1 MRKNIF
7 KKTVLWGLVIIGIGL
22 IFSSSL
28 SFAQAES
35 PFYIES
41 TESHPLDPDSLQGKI
56 ISAVEKVSPAIVSIS
71 TEKTVSATMGF
82 ESPQGGSSP
91 FDDFLKRFFE
101 DFPQRSYK
109 AKGLGSGMIFNK
121 DGYILTDEHV
131 IHGVDK
137 DKIKVSLLDGR
148 TLKAKVIEADEETDI
163 AILKIEGD
171 NFPTVIMG
179 DSDNL
184 KIGEFVIAIGNPYG
198 YALSELKK
206 KYEPTATLGIVSAK
220 ERAMQAYAG
229 GNQVKTYTNLIQTD
243 ASINPGN
250 SGGPLINTYG
260 EVIGINTAIYTP
272 TGSSIG
278 IGFAIPINKAKR
290 LLDSF
295 TKYGKVKWSWIGIY
309 MQPELTKEL
318 AKKFK
323 VEKGIL
329 VADVVKD
336 SPADKA
342 GIKPGDVIQ
351 KINGKEVT
359 SPVELAEEVRKVEIG
374 EKISLVLIR
383 KGKEITLTFTTAE
396 RPEEVAKKETE
407 QGKGI
412 EEGKEEELLGM
423 RVESLT
429 PEIREKY
436 NIKESEKGVVVTEVK
451 SGGPADK
458 IGITPGAVIM
468 EVNHKTIE
476 DMDNFEKAIEGIKP
490 GDTVLLRVH
499 QGIWKMFI
507 TLQANA

>member
-1 MRKNIF
+1 MQKNIF

-22 IFSSSL
+22 IFSSYV
-28 SFAQAES
+28 SFAQVKS
-35 PFYIES
+35 PLYIES
-41 TESHPLDPDSLQGKI
+41 TESHPLDPNSFQGKI
-56 ISAVEKVSPAIVSIS
+56 ISAVEKVSPAVVSIS
-71 TEKTVSATMGF
+71 TEKTVSTAMGF
-82 ESPQGGSSP
+82 ELPEWRSSP
-91 FDDFLKRFFE
+91 FDDFFKRFFE

-109 AKGLGSGMIFNK
+109 AKGLGSGMIIDKN
-121 DGYILTDEHV
+121 GYILTDEHV

-148 TLKAKVIEADEETDI
+148 TLKANVIVADEEADI
-163 AILKIEGD
+163 AMLKIEGD

-206 KYEPTATLGIVSAK
+206 KYEPTVTLGVVSAK
-220 ERAMQAYAG
+220 ERAMQASTG
-229 GNQVKTYTNLIQTD
+229 REVKTYTNLIQTD

-250 SGGPLINTYG
+250 SGGPLINIYG

-309 MQPELTKEL
+309 MQPELTEEL
-318 AKKFK
+318 AKKFGVK
-323 VEKGIL
+323 KGIL
-329 VADVVKD
+329 VADVVKG

-342 GIKPGDVIQ
+342 EIKPGDVIQ

-374 EKISLVLIR
+374 KEISLTLIR
-383 KGKEITLTFTTAE
+383 KGKEITLTLATAE
-396 RPEEVAKKETE
+396 RPEEIAKKETE
-407 QGKGI
+407 QEIK
-412 EEGKEEELLGM
+412 EGKEEELLGM

-429 PEIREKY
+429 PEIRKKY
-436 NIKESEKGVVVTEVK
+436 NIKESEKGVIVTEVE
-451 SGGPADK
+451 SGGPADRV
-458 IGITPGAVIM
+458 GITPGAVIM
-468 EVNHKTIE
+468 EVNHKIIE
-476 DMDNFEKAIEGIKP
+476 NMDDFEKTMEGIKP
-490 GDTVLLRVH
+490 GDTVLLRVR
-499 QGIWKMFI
+499 QGMWKMFI
-507 TLQANA
+507 TLQTRKS